1 MTRSAFLIGIDLGT
15 TNSTV
20 AAVDTRER
28 SPEVRHYRIPQLV
41 APGVVES
48 APALPSFLY
57 FPSPDEIAA
66 GGFAVPWDTNAN
78 GVVGTL
84 ARDRG
89 ALAPARLVSSAK
101 SWLVHPAV
109 DRRAAFLP
117 PGASGDIPRISPV
130 DASVRYLRHMRDA
143 WNATV
148 AAADPSLRFERQT
161 IVLTVPASFDE
172 QARELTVEAA
182 SLAQLSSVILLEE
195 PVAAFYAWMAARTDS
210 ASLEDD
216 VVALVCDV
224 GGGTTD
230 FSLIRLRIDAGA
242 LAVERIAIGDHLLLG
257 GDNVDLA
264 LAALAER
271 KIAIAQPT
279 RKLALT
285 ERSALQRLCSAA
297 KERLLSDGAPD
308 DVRVTV
314 LGAGRSVVGGT
325 MTVSLARAEV
335 EATLGEFLPIAN
347 LHEIDDVR
355 ASRAGLRE
363 LGLPYEPDPAITRH
377 LARFLAR
384 AADVFSPG
392 HRALVLTASG
402 PVVRP
407 DLLLFNGGF
416 FIPAVA
422 RDRITG
428 ALAQWFGQ
436 SPCVLESTNLE
447 TAVAVG
453 AATYARLRAGVGAA
467 GTLVKAGSGRAYYV
481 ALGAPR
487 SEDGTFE
494 AVCVLARGT
503 PEGTEQ
509 TFEHLFVVTANRP
522 VSFTLCSSTTRADR
536 AGDIVQLDAGI
547 DALQR
552 APLVTVFRYGRKSR
566 HVELPVRV
574 SATFTEVGTLELW
587 CRSETSDH
595 RWRLQ
600 FQVRGTDE
608 SDQTPERAEAPSD
621 EVVIPDDAL
630 VHAESVVRALFTGA
644 GAQAQS
650 ERDTDVSPQSD
661 VTPEN
666 VVARLEHL
674 FGYAKAAWPIG
685 AIRRLADTLL
695 EVADGR
701 RRSAP
706 FEARWLNLIGFCLRP
721 GFGAAKDPW
730 RIGEA
735 RKIYAADLVFPGAVQ
750 NRAEW
755 LVLWQR
761 ASGGFTAGQQREVA
775 QRIIGELGVGGRK
788 PGRITPQIERESWR
802 MLASLE
808 RLDPVMRVKIG
819 DEVIR
824 RLRRD
829 PGNTSLLWSI
839 GRLGARTPIYGPLTS
854 VVPAADAARWLEQLI
869 ALRPTPELV
878 AAIVEIGARTGDP
891 LRDLDE
897 AALDAARRHSAE
909 SQVHP
914 DALRALSEVVARTFA
929 DASRAF
935 GEPLPNGLRLEAAR
949 H

>member
-28 SPEVRHYRIPQLV
+28 SPEVQHYRIPQLV
-41 APGVVES
+41 AAGVVES
-48 APALPSFLY
+48 AAALPSFLY
-57 FPSPDEIAA
+57 FPSPDERAG
-66 GGFAVPWDTNAN
+66 GGFAVPWDADADS
-78 GVVGTL
+78 VVGTL

-101 SWLVHPAV
+101 SWLAHPAV

-130 DASVRYLRHMRDA
+130 DAAFRYLRHMRDA

-148 AAADPSLRFERQT
+148 AATDPALRFERQT

-182 SLAQLSSVILLEE
+182 GLAGLSVTLLEE
-195 PVAAFYAWMAARTDS
+195 PVAAFYAWMAARTDDV
-210 ASLEDD
+210 SLEDD

-230 FSLIRLRIDAGA
+230 FSLIRLRTEAGEP
-242 LAVERIAIGDHLLLG
+242 AVERIAIGDHLLLG

-271 KIAIAQPT
+271 KIATAQPS

-297 KERLLSDGAPD
+297 KERLLSDSAPD
-308 DVRVTV
+308 DVRLTV
-314 LGAGRSVVGGT
+314 LGAGRSVVGGA
-325 MTVSLARAEV
+325 MTISLARAEV

-347 LHEIDDVR
+347 LDVIHSAR

-363 LGLPYEPDPAITRH
+363 LGLPYESDPAITQH
-377 LARFLAR
+377 LARFLTR
-384 AADVFSPG
+384 SAAVFSPE
-392 HRALVLTASG
+392 HRALVPTAGG

-416 FIPAVA
+416 FVPAVA
-422 RDRITG
+422 RDRIAR
-428 ALAQWFGQ
+428 ALSQWFGQ

-453 AATYARLRAGVGAA
+453 AATYARLRAGLGAA

-487 SEDGTFE
+487 PEDGTFE

-503 PEGTEQ
+503 SEGTEQ
-509 TFEHLFVVTANRP
+509 TLDHLFAVTANRP
-522 VSFTLCSSTTRADR
+522 VAFTLCSSTTRADR
-536 AGDIVQLDAGI
+536 AGDIVQLDANA

-574 SATFTEVGTLELW
+574 SAAFTEVGTLELW

-608 SDQTPERAEAPSD
+608 SAKTSERVEPAVD
-621 EVVIPDDAL
+621 DVVIPEDAL
-630 VHAESVVRALFTGA
+630 VHAESVVRDLFAGA
-644 GAQAQS
+644 GTASNA
-650 ERDTDVSPQSD
+650 D

-666 VVARLEHL
+666 VVAQLEQL
-674 FGYAKAAWPIG
+674 LGYAKTAWPIG
-685 AIRRLADTLL
+685 AIRRLADVLL
-695 EVADGR
+695 DVADGR
-701 RRSAP
+701 RRSP
-706 FEARWLNLIGFCLRP
+706 QFEARWLNLIGFCLRP

-735 RKIYAADLVFPGAVQ
+735 RKIYAAGLVFPSAVQ

-761 ASGGFTAGQQREVA
+761 ASGGFTSGQQRESA
-775 QRIIGELGVGGRK
+775 QRIVGELGVGARKAGRV
-788 PGRITPQIERESWR
+788 TPQIERESWR

-808 RLDPVMRVKIG
+808 RLDPAMRVKIG
-819 DEVIR
+819 DEVLV

-829 PGNTSLLWSI
+829 RGNASLLWSI

-854 VVPAADAARWLEQLI
+854 VVPPADAARWLEQLTK
-869 ALRPTPELV
+869 LPPTPELV
-878 AAIVEIGARTGDP
+878 AAIVQIAGRTGDP

-897 AALDAARRHSAE
+897 VALDAARRHSAQA
-909 SQVHP
+909 QVDP
-914 DALRALSEVVARTFA
+914 DALRPLSEVVARSFA
-929 DASRAF
+929 DASHAF
-935 GEPLPNGLRLEAAR
+935 GEPLPNGLRLEAAEKLSG
-949 H
+949 

>member
-20 AAVDTRER
+20 AFADTRER
-28 SPEVRHYRIPQLV
+28 PSEVQQYRIPQLV

-48 APALPSFLY
+48 TAVLPSFLY
-57 FPSPDEIAA
+57 FPAPDELAS
-66 GGFAVPWDTNAN
+66 GGFTVPWDTSAN
-78 GVVGTL
+78 NVVGVL
-84 ARDRG
+84 ARDHG
-89 ALAPARLVSSAK
+89 ALTPARLVSSAK
-101 SWLVHPAV
+101 SWLAHPAV
-109 DRRAAFLP
+109 DRHAAFLP
-117 PGASGDIPRISPV
+117 SGASGGIPRISPV
-130 DASVRYLRHMRDA
+130 DASVRYLVHMRNA

-148 AAADPSLRFERQT
+148 AAEDPALRFERQT

-172 QARELTVEAA
+172 QARELTLEAA
-182 SLAQLSSVILLEE
+182 GLAGLSHVTLLEE
-195 PVAAFYAWMAARTDS
+195 PVAAFYAWMAAGTDGVG
-210 ASLEDD
+210 LEDD
-216 VVALVCDV
+216 AVALVCDV

-230 FSLIRLRIDAGA
+230 FSLIRVRTDTGA
-242 LAVERIAIGDHLLLG
+242 PAFERIAIGDHLLLG

-271 KIAIAQPT
+271 KIASERPT

-297 KERLLSDGAPD
+297 KERLLSSAAPD
-308 DVRVTV
+308 DVRLTV
-314 LGAGRSVVGGT
+314 LGAGRSVVGGA
-325 MTVSLARAEV
+325 MTVSLARGEV
-335 EATLGEFLPIAN
+335 EATLNEFLPIGD
-347 LHEIDDVR
+347 LGEIDSVR

-377 LARFLAR
+377 LARFLVR
-384 AADVFSPG
+384 AAAVFPSG
-392 HRALVLTASG
+392 HRAIVRTGGGA
-402 PVVRP
+402 VVRP

-416 FIPAVA
+416 FTPALA
-422 RDRITG
+422 RDRIAS
-428 ALAQWFGQ
+428 ALARWFGQ
-436 SPCVLESTNLE
+436 APCALDNTNLE

-453 AATYARLRAGVGAA
+453 AATYARLRAGLGA

-481 ALGAPR
+481 ALGAPPQ
-487 SEDGTFE
+487 DGTFE

-509 TFEHLFVVTANRP
+509 TFDHRFVVTANRP

-536 AGDIVQLDAGI
+536 AGDIVRLDAGV

-574 SATFTEVGTLELW
+574 SVAFTEVGTLELW

-600 FQVRGTDE
+600 FQVRGADETDKA
-608 SDQTPERAEAPSD
+608 PERAEPALDDAVISD
-621 EVVIPDDAL
+621 EAL
-630 VHAESVVRALFTGA
+630 VQAESIVRALFA
-644 GAQAQS
+644 GPGEQTQAQPDADS
-650 ERDTDVSPQSD
+650 GPHLD
-661 VTPEN
+661 VTTEN
-666 VVARLEHL
+666 IVARLEQL
-674 FGYAKAAWPIG
+674 LGYAKTAWPIG
-685 AIRRLADTLL
+685 TIRRLADTLL
-695 EVADGR
+695 EVADSR

-706 FEARWLNLIGFCLRP
+706 FEARWLNMIGFCLRP

-735 RKIYAADLVFPGAVQ
+735 RKIYSADLAFPGAVQ

-761 ASGGFTAGQQREVA
+761 ASGGFTAGQQREIA
-775 QRIIGELGVGGRK
+775 QRIIGDLGIGGRK
-788 PGRITPQIERESWR
+788 PVRITPQIERESWR
-802 MLASLE
+802 LLASLE
-808 RLDPVMRVKIG
+808 RLDPTMRVKIG
-819 DEVIR
+819 DEVTA

-829 PGNTSLLWSI
+829 RGNTSLLWSI

-854 VVPAADAARWLEQLI
+854 VVPSADAARWLEQLI
-869 ALRPTPELV
+869 ALPPAPELV
-878 AAIVEIGARTGDP
+878 AAMVQVGARTGDP

-897 AALDAARRHSAE
+897 VAIDAARRHLAQAE
-909 SQVHP
+909 VHP
-914 DALRALSEVVARTFA
+914 DALRPLSEVVARTFA
-929 DASRAF
+929 DASHAF
-935 GEPLPNGLRLEAAR
+935 GEPLPNGLRLETAQ
-949 H
+949 